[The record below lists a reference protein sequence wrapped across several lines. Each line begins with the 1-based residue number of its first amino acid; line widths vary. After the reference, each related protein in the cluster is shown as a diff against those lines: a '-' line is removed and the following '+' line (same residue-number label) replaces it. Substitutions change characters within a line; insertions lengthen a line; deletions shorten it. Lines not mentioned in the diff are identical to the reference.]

1 MRLTQPWNP
10 SWLRVVSHENHAASP
25 PVARLTT
32 VEGPLSETHLQHLS
46 FILLSSVMSPVTI
59 YDTTLRDGTQ
69 GTGISF
75 STLDKIRVA
84 ERLDQF
90 GVHYIEGGW
99 PGSNPKDAAFF
110 QEAAK
115 RTWKTAKITAFG
127 MTRRGKI
134 KVEDDA
140 QVQMLLDASTPVVTI
155 VGKTWPLHVTEVFRV
170 SLEENLAMISDTVA
184 YLKSHGREVLYD
196 AEHFFDSF
204 KEDPEYSLK
213 TIQAAK
219 DAGADMIVLCETN
232 GGALPEFVEE
242 VTRKVVETLGCPIG
256 IHTHNDG
263 GVGVANA
270 LAAVRAGACQVQGT
284 INGYGE
290 RVGNCNLVTVMPTL
304 QLKMGIDVGVDL
316 THLRDLAHFVDELAN
331 VPHDIRAPYVGMAA
345 FTHKGGLH
353 VHAVQKLARTYEHV
367 DPDLVGNERII
378 TISDMSGQ
386 SNILVKAEGMG
397 MPLEKGS
404 DDVQKILAEVKRLES
419 EGYEFEAAEA
429 SFELL
434 IRRQLGEA
442 VKFFEPLEYHTTHRF
457 HFDSDYENTEA
468 TVKLRIGD
476 ENVYTVDEGDGP
488 VNALDM
494 ALRKALVPIF
504 PEIAQMVL
512 LDYKV
517 RIIDSRSGSA
527 AKTRVLV
534 VSGDGDTSWG
544 TVGVSTNIINA
555 SWLALIDSIEYF
567 LLKQKGKA

>member
-1 MRLTQPWNP
+1 M
-10 SWLRVVSHENHAASP
+10 SAS
-25 PVARLTT
+25 
-32 VEGPLSETHLQHLS
+32 
-46 FILLSSVMSPVTI
+46 VTI

-84 ERLDQF
+84 ERLDEF

-115 RTWKTAKITAFG
+115 RTWKNAKITAFG

-134 KVEDDA
+134 KVEEDA
-140 QVQMLLDASTPVVTI
+140 QVQMLLDAATPAVTI
-155 VGKTWPLHVTEVFRV
+155 VGKTWPLHVTEVFQV

-184 YLKSHGREVLYD
+184 YLKKHGREVLYD

-213 TIQAAK
+213 TVKAAS
-219 DAGADMIVLCETN
+219 DAGADLIVLCETN

-242 VTRKVVETLGCPIG
+242 VTKKVIAHLGKPVG

-270 LAAVRAGACQVQGT
+270 LAAVRAGANQVQGT

-290 RVGNCNLVTVMPTL
+290 RVGNCNLITIMPTL
-304 QLKMGIDVGVDL
+304 QLKMGIELGMDL
-316 THLRDLAHFVDELAN
+316 TRLRELAYFVDELAN
-331 VPHDIRAPYVGMAA
+331 VPHDIRAPYVGLAA

-367 DPDLVGNERII
+367 DPALVGNERII

-386 SNILVKAEGMG
+386 TNVLIKAQAMG
-397 MPLEKGS
+397 LPLAKGS
-404 DDVQKILAEVKRLES
+404 PDVQKILAEVKRLES

-434 IRRQLGEA
+434 IRRQLGHEA
-442 VKFFEPLEYHTTHRF
+442 KSFELIEYHTTHR
-457 HFDSDYENTEA
+457 HQPGSTSETTEA
-468 TVKLRIGD
+468 TVKLMVNGKA
-476 ENVYTVDEGDGP
+476 EYTVDEGDGP
-488 VNALDM
+488 VNALDK
-494 ALRKALVPIF
+494 ALRKALLPHF
-504 PEIAQMVL
+504 PQIAQMHL
-512 LDYKV
+512 EDYKV
-517 RIIDSRSGSA
+517 RIIDSGSGTA

-534 VSGDGDTSWG
+534 VSSNGNRTWG
-544 TVGVSTNIINA
+544 TVGVSSNVIDA
-555 SWLALIDSIEYF
+555 SWEALVDSLEHF
-567 LLKQKGKA
+567 LMKSV